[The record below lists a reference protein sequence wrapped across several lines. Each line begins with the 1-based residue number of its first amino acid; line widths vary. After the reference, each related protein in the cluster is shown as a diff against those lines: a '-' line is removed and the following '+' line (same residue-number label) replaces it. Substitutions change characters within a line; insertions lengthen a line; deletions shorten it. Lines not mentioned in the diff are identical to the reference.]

1 MSGPSKPSRKSALRG
16 NPEGVILIAILWV
29 LTILAVIA
37 LSFSRET
44 LVEVAAARN
53 QRDLVDSY
61 YIARA
66 GMATTIYQLYQK
78 MLLPQVNAPGLQALE
93 PDGID
98 LGLVTGKFGDGEYEV
113 DIQDESGKVNLNAVA
128 PDQLQALVEVIG
140 IPKPDSDVIVDS
152 ILDWRDPGDIPR
164 KNGAKD
170 DYYLGLPVPY
180 EVWKDGGRMKATE
193 ELLLVR
199 GVTPEYYYGRRE
211 KNDVGQ
217 IVELYGLS
225 RYLTVYAG
233 SQRRI
238 NINYAPLPVLLS
250 IPGMPPAAAQMIYER
265 RKVKP
270 FASWEEINREVTPNP
285 GPGII
290 GYISWSRTS
299 VFTLT
304 ASAHR
309 TGSKARRVIRAV
321 VRLNNLGQQ
330 DKYIILNWNENIP
343 NW

>member
-1 MSGPSKPSRKSALRG
+1 MSNPSIPSPRSAMRA
-16 NPEGVILIAILWV
+16 NHEGVILIALLWIM
-29 LTILAVIA
+29 TILSVIA

-44 LVEVAAARN
+44 FVEVAAARN
-53 QRDLVDSY
+53 QRDLVDAY

-78 MLLPQVNAPGLQALE
+78 MLIPQTNLPGLQALE

-98 LGLVTGKFGDGEYEV
+98 LGTVAGKFGNGEYVV
-113 DIQDESGKVNLNAVA
+113 DVQDESGKVNLNAVA
-128 PDQLQALVEVIG
+128 ADQLQALVEVIG
-140 IPKPDSDVIVDS
+140 IPKPDSDIIVDS

-199 GVTPEYYYGRRE
+199 GVTPEYYYGRRQ
-211 KNDVGQ
+211 KTDDGQ

-290 GYISWSRTS
+290 GYISWSRTA

-304 ASAHR
+304 ASAR
-309 TGSKARRVIRAV
+309 RGDSKARRVIRAV
-321 VRLNNLGQQ
+321 VRLNLGGQ
-330 DKYIILNWNENIP
+330 DKYTILNWNENIP